1 MKIMDANTCFGSWP
15 KRNVDVSLDQLKR
28 IMESHGVDRFVALS
42 LKGIFYDYE
51 EGNDETLRQAGKDER
66 LIPAA
71 TVDLRKYYGQGG
83 VVRQC
88 LEQGFKLIR
97 LFPNLQGWPLNYA
110 PFLRFM
116 DEVAGAGM
124 PLMITLI
131 VQPAGNHCLGMITD
145 IARLTADWR
154 SPVIISSFD
163 HFYYPEMLAVMETN
177 SNIHVDSSLFN
188 TPDSYRLFVARGHA
202 GRIVFGSNAPMYY
215 FASAALSLEKAD
227 IPEKQKKMIRAENL
241 TRLLR
246 L

>member
-1 MKIMDANTCFGSWP
+1 MIDANTYFGFWP
-15 KRNVDVSLDQLKR
+15 KHEVDVSLDYLKR
-28 IMESHGVDRFVALS
+28 IMDRHGVDRFVSLS

-51 EGNDETLRQAGKDER
+51 EGNHDTLKEAASDPR

-71 TVDLRKYYGQGG
+71 TVDLRKYYGNGR

-116 DEVAGAGM
+116 DEVAAAGI

-131 VQPAGNHCLGMITD
+131 IQPSGSHCLGMITD
-145 IARLTADWR
+145 IARLTAGWH
-154 SPVIISSFD
+154 SPVIVSSFD
-163 HFYYPEMLAVMETN
+163 HFYYPEMLAVMKTTP
-177 SNIHVDSSLFN
+177 NIYVDSSLFN
-188 TPDSYRLFVARGHA
+188 TPDSYQLFASRGYA
-202 GRIVFGSNAPMYY
+202 SRIVFGSNAPLYY
-215 FASAALSLEKAD
+215 FASASLSLEKAD
-227 IPEKQKKMIRAENL
+227 IPEKQKKMILSENL
-241 TRLLR
+241 TKLLR

>member
-1 MKIMDANTCFGSWP
+1 MKTKDINTYFGFWP
-15 KRNVDVSLDQLKR
+15 KRKVDVSIDGLRR
-28 IMESHGVDRFVALS
+28 IMDRHEVARFASLS

-51 EGNDETLRQAGKDER
+51 EGNVETLRAAGEDKR

-71 TVDLRKYYGQGG
+71 TVDLRKYYGGGG
-83 VVRQC
+83 VARQC

-110 PFLRFM
+110 PFQRFM
-116 DEVAGAGM
+116 DEVAETEM

-131 VQPAGNHCLGMITD
+131 IQPEGNHCLGMITE
-145 IARLTADWR
+145 IARLTVRWR
-154 SPVIISSFD
+154 SPVIISSVD

-177 SNIHVDSSLFN
+177 RNIYLDSSLFN
-188 TPDSYRLFVARGHA
+188 TPDSYQLFASRGHA
-202 GRIVFGSNAPMYY
+202 GRIVFGSNSPLYY

-227 IPEKQKKMIRAENL
+227 ISEEHKKVIRSKNI
-241 TRLLR
+241 TKLLR

>member
-1 MKIMDANTCFGSWP
+1 MDANTYFGFWP
-15 KRNVDVSLDQLKR
+15 KHEVDVSIDCLRRTMDR
-28 IMESHGVDRFVALS
+28 HGVEKFVSLS

-51 EGNDETLRQAGKDER
+51 EGNQETLREAKKDER

-71 TVDLRKYYGQGG
+71 TVDLRKYYGEGK

-110 PFLRFM
+110 PFFRLL
-116 DEVAGAGM
+116 DEVAEAKM

-131 VQPAGNHCLGMITD
+131 IQPSGTHCLGMITD
-145 IARLTADWR
+145 IARLTSAWR

-163 HFYYPEMLAVMETN
+163 HFYYPEILSVLETN
-177 SNIHVDSSLFN
+177 SNIHMDSSLFN
-188 TPDSYRLFVARGHA
+188 TPDSYQLFASRGYA
-202 GRIVFGSNAPMYY
+202 GRIVFGSNAPLYY
-215 FASAALSLEKAD
+215 FASASLGLDRAD
-227 IPEKQKKMIRAENL
+227 ISEDQKKMIRSENL
-241 TRLLR
+241 ERLLR

>member
-1 MKIMDANTCFGSWP
+1 MKIIDANTYFGFWP
-15 KRNVDVSLDQLKR
+15 KREVDVSLDCLKR
-28 IMESHGVDRFVALS
+28 IMDRHGVDRFVSLS

-51 EGNDETLRQAGKDER
+51 EGNQDTLKEAAKDPR

-71 TVDLRKYYGQGG
+71 TVDLRKYYGQGD

-116 DEVAGAGM
+116 DEIAVAGM

-131 VQPAGNHCLGMITD
+131 IQPAGNHCLGMITD
-145 IARLTADWR
+145 IARLTAKWR

-188 TPDSYRLFVARGHA
+188 TPDSYRLFASRGHA
-202 GRIVFGSNAPMYY
+202 GRIIFGSNAPLYY
-215 FASAALSLEKAD
+215 FASASLSLEKAD
-227 IPEKQKKMIRAENL
+227 ISEKQKETILSENL
-241 TRLLR
+241 TKLLR